1 LKKPASAASGD
12 EALQNRAP
20 RLADMEAAKRNNSA
34 QFASKFRADAQFCI
48 EALEQ
53 LERVADA
60 RLGDANRASPQRVM
74 RWGERTRCRR
84 GRLPVERSGVQGGAW
99 RLGHAGGAG

>member
-53 LERVADA
+53 LERVATTRGWLRRPGFAAARDA
-60 RLGDANRASPQRVM
+60 VGRAHTLQARPAA
-74 RWGERTRCRR
+74 GGAFRCRA
-84 GRLPVERSGVQGGAW
+84 GGAW
-99 RLGHAGGAG
+99 RQACGGAG